1 MKNTFIL
8 HLSMREP
15 EEIIHY
21 NETVINK
28 VDQKIIFPFVDDSTK
43 ELIQNDFEDSSV
55 IVWRL
60 SNNAVNR
67 SKFDKLTPGDEIL
80 VVEDDVIKFLG
91 KISTKIVSEDLAR
104 KLWISFS
111 SGKMEKLSL
120 IFFILDSS
128 PMNLPFSELAKLLGY
143 GEGWIPDGLT
153 LIDLDKLCSLNLENE
168 GLCRVLKGI
177 EL

>member
-43 ELIQNDFEDSSV
+43 ELIQKDFEDSSV

-60 SNNAVNR
+60 SDNAVNR

-80 VVEDDVIKFLG
+80 VVEEDVIKLLG
-91 KISTKIVSEDLAR
+91 KVSAKVHSEELAG
-104 KLWISFS
+104 KLWYSFS
-111 SGKMEKLSL
+111 SQKEEKLSL

-128 PMNLPFSELAKLLGY
+128 PINLSFSELANLLGY
-143 GEGWIPDGLT
+143 GDDWIPEGLT
-153 LIDLDKLCSLNLENE
+153 LIDSEKLSSLKLEND
-168 GLCRVLKGI
+168 GLYRALK
-177 EL
+177 LKS

>member
-28 VDQKIIFPFVDDSTK
+28 VDQKLIFPFVDDSTK
-43 ELIQNDFEDSSV
+43 ELIQKDFEDSSV

-60 SNNAVNR
+60 SDNAVNR
-67 SKFDKLTPGDEIL
+67 SKFDKLTSGDEIL
-80 VVEDDVIKFLG
+80 VVEDDVIKLLG
-91 KISTKIVSEDLAR
+91 KVSAKVHSEELAT
-104 KLWISFS
+104 KLWYSFDS
-111 SGKMEKLSL
+111 QKEEKLSL

-128 PMNLPFSELAKLLGY
+128 PINLSFSELANLLGY
-143 GEGWIPDGLT
+143 GEDWIPEGLT
-153 LIDLDKLCSLNLENE
+153 LIDPEKLSSLKLEND
-168 GLCRVLKGI
+168 GLYRALK
-177 EL
+177 LKS